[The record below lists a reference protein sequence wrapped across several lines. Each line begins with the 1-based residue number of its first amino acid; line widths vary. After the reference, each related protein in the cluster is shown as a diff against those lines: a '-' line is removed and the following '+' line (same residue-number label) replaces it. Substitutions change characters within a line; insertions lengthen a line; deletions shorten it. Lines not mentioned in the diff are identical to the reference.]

1 MSTSPSTN
9 LSMPPPVRLQTW
21 VRLPRDPPFEYLY
34 TTGKPSESGSD
45 STAFRTGIN
54 NRDSVEGNR
63 ACVVCGNNDPAQLED
78 CHIINQSEAGKT
90 EPKKWK
96 FLQYIKYVP
105 VGAKNSPVHEPR
117 NGITMCKNHHG
128 QYDGFNAF
136 IRYFPRPVHAYVW
149 FEFER
154 YSISDMGE
162 LMTTPTTEFHGRR
175 LRLDASHD
183 RAPIYSL
190 LLLQEV
196 KARAFHA
203 LMYRQVEDGVDLAN
217 PREAYTP
224 TWLSD
229 LYTSREARTAEIA
242 AAWSAGGY
250 DNEDK
255 DHEDRGWGTGGNN
268 EDRGGGM
275 DEGDNN
281 TGDRDGGMSG
291 SNGGGGDAWGGST
304 PDSNAWGGSTSTGMH
319 LADVWNVLK
328 ATHHSQSWVE
338 CSRENARE
346 GVHSGTGTADENVAS
361 YLTKMERSNVSESV
375 LHHMAL
381 FTGSFSNAALA

>member
-1 MSTSPSTN
+1 
-9 LSMPPPVRLQTW
+9 
-21 VRLPRDPPFEYLY
+21 PPFEYLY

-90 EPKKWK
+90 EWK

-136 IRYFPRPVHAYVW
+136 IRYFPRVSQQPCPMC
-149 FEFER
+149 
-154 YSISDMGE
+154 SNDP
-162 LMTTPTTEFHGRR
+162 PTTEFHGRR

-196 KARAFHA
+196 KARAF
-203 LMYRQVEDGVDLAN
+203 
-217 PREAYTP
+217 
-224 TWLSD
+224 
-229 LYTSREARTAEIA
+229 
-242 AAWSAGGY
+242 
-250 DNEDK
+250 
-255 DHEDRGWGTGGNN
+255 
-268 EDRGGGM
+268 
-275 DEGDNN
+275 
-281 TGDRDGGMSG
+281 
-291 SNGGGGDAWGGST
+291 
-304 PDSNAWGGSTSTGMH
+304 
-319 LADVWNVLK
+319 
-328 ATHHSQSWVE
+328 
-338 CSRENARE
+338 
-346 GVHSGTGTADENVAS
+346 
-361 YLTKMERSNVSESV
+361 
-375 LHHMAL
+375 
-381 FTGSFSNAALA
+381 